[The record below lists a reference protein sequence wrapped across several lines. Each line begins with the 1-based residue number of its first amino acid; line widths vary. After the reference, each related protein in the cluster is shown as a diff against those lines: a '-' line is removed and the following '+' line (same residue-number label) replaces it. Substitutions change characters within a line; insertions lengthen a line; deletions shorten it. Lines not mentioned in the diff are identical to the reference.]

1 MFTGRN
7 INMIKLLFN
16 NGKSMVKFTIDGTDV
31 TIKDL
36 VTKQEFKATKKVLKE
51 QSKYLKNQLKLRRQK
66 GEKYYKEMNEDLK
79 KFCSFNTQEEVEED
93 IMNDY
98 VKKRGWTLVERKVE

>member
-1 MFTGRN
+1 
-7 INMIKLLFN
+7 
-16 NGKSMVKFTIDGTDV
+16 MVEFTIDGTDV

-36 VTKQEFKATKKVLKE
+36 ITQHEFKATKKILTE

-66 GEKYYKEMNEDLK
+66 GEKYYKQMNEDLK
-79 KFCSFNTQEEVEED
+79 KFCSFNSQEEVEED

-98 VKKRGWTLVERKVE
+98 VKKRGWTLISRKVK